1 MGSDHLPLIITLDA
15 RATRLINRPAAW
27 KLNENNWM
35 QWNLNIEENLRLCNF
50 INITDPEDAIATF
63 SEFIETSNTRYFKK
77 TNPNVNANVTKN
89 PTRPWW
95 NESCQ
100 DVMKK
105 ARKAFREW
113 RVSPLSLAKRME
125 WKKAEAE
132 KRKLI
137 IAAKRH
143 AWSTF
148 VSNLGPNGQPKMWS
162 FVKNMVE
169 NG

>member
-1 MGSDHLPLIITLDA
+1 
-15 RATRLINRPAAW
+15 
-27 KLNENNWM
+27 
-35 QWNLNIEENLRLCNF
+35 
-50 INITDPEDAIATF
+50 
-63 SEFIETSNTRYFKK
+63 
-77 TNPNVNANVTKN
+77 
-89 PTRPWW
+89 
-95 NESCQ
+95 
-100 DVMKK
+100 MKK

>member
-1 MGSDHLPLIITLDA
+1 
-15 RATRLINRPAAW
+15 
-27 KLNENNWM
+27 
-35 QWNLNIEENLRLCNF
+35 
-50 INITDPEDAIATF
+50 
-63 SEFIETSNTRYFKK
+63 
-77 TNPNVNANVTKN
+77 
-89 PTRPWW
+89 
-95 NESCQ
+95 
-100 DVMKK
+100 
-105 ARKAFREW
+105 
-113 RVSPLSLAKRME
+113 ME